1 MPSSILRVCQCVHH
15 RRFIKKALSSGPA
28 YADLSKPAKERIA
41 LAASRCFELYG
52 IYVPLRDIA
61 QMAETTEATAV
72 KYYHS
77 HGCLVDV
84 YVEKLIKE
92 NEADWGEAAAEH
104 PDDPE
109 AQLRCWIKGIE
120 LGSGDA
126 FAEVCEL
133 PRVAAQLFRWD
144 SPPLLTKVRAIRVR
158 ELNRIVQLC
167 RRAKFD
173 DPSSL
178 AHKLLLL
185 VDGARSDSNTFG
197 HDGPHSHLCEAAA
210 DLMAAHRGGAKP
222 ISPVD

>member
-1 MPSSILRVCQCVHH
+1 MRASHPV
-15 RRFIKKALSSGPA
+15 FKKTPSGPD

-41 LAASRCFELYG
+41 LAARRCFELYG
-52 IYVPLRDIA
+52 VYVPLCDIA
-61 QMAETTEATAV
+61 RMAETSEATAV

-84 YVEKLIKE
+84 YVQELIEE
-92 NEADWGEAAAEH
+92 NEAHWARTAAEH

-144 SPPLLTKVRAIRVR
+144 SPPLLTKVRAIRNR
-158 ELNRIVQLC
+158 ELHRVAQLC
-167 RRAKFD
+167 RMAKFD
-173 DPSSL
+173 EPSSL
-178 AHKLLLL
+178 AHKLVLL

-197 HDGPHSHLCEAAA
+197 YDGPHSHLCEAAA
-210 DLMAAHRGGAKP
+210 DLMAAHRGGAKL
-222 ISPVD
+222 ISPLD